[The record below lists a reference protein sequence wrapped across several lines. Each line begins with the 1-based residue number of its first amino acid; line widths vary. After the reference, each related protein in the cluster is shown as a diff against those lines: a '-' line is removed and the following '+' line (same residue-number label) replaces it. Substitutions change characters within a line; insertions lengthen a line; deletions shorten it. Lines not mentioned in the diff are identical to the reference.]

1 MNGVHRIPRWIW
13 PITAALLVMA
23 TFDLPYGYY
32 TLLRIVVCAF
42 AVAVFACAWDGATPK
57 RIWPLIFV
65 GVAIVFNPLIP
76 IHLERATWFF
86 LDVGAAVLIVAHLAT
101 VRLRPEPSRA

>member
-1 MNGVHRIPRWIW
+1 MNGVHRIPCWLW
-13 PITAALLVMA
+13 PITAALLVIA

-42 AVAVFACAWDGATPK
+42 AVAVFACAWDGDAPT
-57 RIWPLIFV
+57 RIWPLTFV

-76 IHLERATWFF
+76 IHLDRATWFF

-101 VRLRPEPSRA
+101 ARLRPEPSRA